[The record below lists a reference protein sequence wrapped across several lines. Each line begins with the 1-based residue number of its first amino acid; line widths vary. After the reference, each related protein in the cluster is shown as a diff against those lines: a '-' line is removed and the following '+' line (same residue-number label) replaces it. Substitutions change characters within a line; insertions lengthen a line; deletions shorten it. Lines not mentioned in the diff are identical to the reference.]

1 MIHELRTSV
10 IAFVICFVSSDS
22 IARIRIFSS
31 LTRNGRYLIFLSF
44 DGKFNSYVGVVMV
57 GNGII
62 YNFSILY
69 RGQIKRCLT
78 ESIDPCK
85 SLAFLEIPAR
95 LFAALL
101 ILPRAEVP
109 PKAAAEAIARPPNC
123 GIKLPKVP

>member
-1 MIHELRTSV
+1 MNIEFYCMTKGPYGP
-10 IAFVICFVSSDS
+10 I
-22 IARIRIFSS
+22 
-31 LTRNGRYLIFLSF
+31 
-44 DGKFNSYVGVVMV
+44 NS
-57 GNGII
+57 
-62 YNFSILY
+62 SILY